1 MIRKKY
7 SKYIAKFNEI
17 LTIRD
22 LTKNTVINY
31 TSFLIQYLT
40 WVDTNLSKSLEDVS
54 YEEIR
59 IYVLYLKNI
68 KKLSASTINA
78 HVSQLR
84 FFYSY
89 ILMKPFDRYQVP
101 FMKINR
107 KLPKIHPEEAVLKFI
122 NSFENIKHKTYAALI
137 YSSGIRV
144 SELQYLRYEDVSR
157 KNMLL
162 YIRKTKSRTDRYAIL
177 SKKALTILTQY
188 WFAAGKP
195 KEFLF
200 PGAIDRNK
208 PICKSTIETAFKIHS
223 EEIGIKITPHLL
235 RHQFGTFM
243 YENGYDLLTIQKL
256 LGHKSIQS
264 TTIYVQLANPNKLN
278 IISPFDS
285 DKNGLL

>member
-1 MIRKKY
+1 MIKKKY
-7 SKYIAKFNEI
+7 IKYITKFNDI
-17 LTIRD
+17 LAIRD
-22 LTKNTVINY
+22 LTKNTVVNY
-31 TSFLIQYLT
+31 TSFLLQYLT
-40 WVDTNLSKSLEDVS
+40 WIDTNLSKALVDVS

-59 IYVLYLKNI
+59 IYILYLKNI
-68 KKLSASTINA
+68 RKLSASTINA

-84 FFYSY
+84 FFYVY
-89 ILMKPFDRYQVP
+89 ILMKPFDKYQVP

-107 KLPKIHPEEAVLKFI
+107 KVPKIYSEEAVLKFI

-177 SKKALTILTQY
+177 SKKALIILTKY
-188 WFAAGKP
+188 WSVTGKP
-195 KEFLF
+195 MGFLF
-200 PGAIDRNK
+200 PSAVNRNK

-223 EEIGIKITPHLL
+223 EKIGIKIVPHLL
-235 RHQFGTFM
+235 RYQFGTFM

-256 LGHKSIQS
+256 LGHKCIQS